1 MQKHNSIPFYGL
13 IRIHCIYVYY
23 LNFHT
28 NFLFIDIYIYFQA
41 MINSPAINIDV
52 YTFLSLLNLIQVWS
66 ILELYA
72 DFIDNS
78 LEELFDT

>member
-1 MQKHNSIPFYGL
+1 
-13 IRIHCIYVYY
+13 
-23 LNFHT
+23 
-28 NFLFIDIYIYFQA
+28 

-78 LEELFDT
+78 LEELFDTWNKLFFIWKRELSKLNLKSRPLFALKSDFHLIKRYY